1 MNGKELLA
9 IGYRYNSK
17 KTLMFVATELAGKT
31 MRGTPYEMKFAD
43 EDGNV
48 HVREVDRPDV
58 ISKFFKDSNNVD
70 KHNQS
75 RQSDLALEKK
85 WITDDCWF
93 HLATTYLGIGVTDTW
108 KLAGLHNLLA
118 RHKETTITTF
128 SGILSKQLINYA
140 KKAEL
145 MDQMNIPI
153 STRSRV
159 SAVSAVSSLSSDGV
173 REGAREGGEE
183 QEGNDNE
190 LDYIEQR
197 SKWAHLAD
205 GECMMKLEDAN
216 GVIHRMFKFPQTTGL
231 SGKKY
236 RKGRRCYMD
245 DCENQTVYFCNIC
258 GPRCHKE
265 GDSHFIKHVQMIK
278 KRRGRRR
285 N

>member
-1 MNGKELLA
+1 
-9 IGYRYNSK
+9 
-17 KTLMFVATELAGKT
+17 MFVATELAGKT

-43 EDGNV
+43 EDGNI

-93 HLATTYLGIGVTDTW
+93 RLGTTYLGIGVTDTW

-183 QEGNDNE
+183 QEGDDNQN
-190 LDYIEQR
+190 DYI
-197 SKWAHLAD
+197 
-205 GECMMKLEDAN
+205 
-216 GVIHRMFKFPQTTGL
+216 
-231 SGKKY
+231 
-236 RKGRRCYMD
+236 
-245 DCENQTVYFCNIC
+245 
-258 GPRCHKE
+258 
-265 GDSHFIKHVQMIK
+265 
-278 KRRGRRR
+278 
-285 N
+285 